1 MGNDN
6 ASFFPAA
13 ACVQLT
19 IKAGDSQANLNAL
32 REMLSG
38 QALAPGTLAVL
49 PEMWA
54 TGFVYEDCARFATK
68 TPALLLALHELAARY
83 GIFLAGS
90 LTAWDE
96 GAALP
101 VNRLYLVGPEG
112 LVGQADKQF
121 LFAAWHENQ
130 YYQPGPASLPIQTER
145 GTVGGLVCYD
155 LRFPE
160 IARDLVFSGAQV
172 LLIAAEWPLSRLAH
186 WQALTQARAIENQ
199 CFVVACNACGQTGK
213 LLMAGHS
220 RILGPGGEI
229 LVEAD
234 KGPGLAVAA
243 LDAAQL
249 DTQRHLFCAASERPW
264 RNRDSRK
271 ICTLAELLPRLSA
284 RRAQGSRV
292 AFTNGCFDLLHAGH
306 VSYLEEARRTADC
319 LVVGLN
325 SDASVCRQGKG
336 PGRPINPE
344 ADRARVLAAL
354 GCVDFVVL
362 FDAVTPLALV
372 QAILPEV
379 LVKGADWPE
388 EQIAGAAEV
397 KAAGGEVRRIPLVPD
412 RSTTAIVQRIREQDA
427 P

>member
-1 MGNDN
+1 MDTEKSG
-6 ASFFPAA
+6 FFPAA
-13 ACVQLT
+13 ACAQLT
-19 IKAGDSQANLNAL
+19 IKAGDSQANLAAL

-38 QALAPGTLAVL
+38 QELAPGTLVVL

-54 TGFVYEDCARFATK
+54 SGFVYQDCARLAAE

-83 GIFLAGS
+83 SIFLAGS
-90 LTAWDE
+90 LTAQDA

-121 LFAAWHENQ
+121 LFAAWHEDQ
-130 YYQPGPASLPIQTER
+130 HYQPGSASLPIHTAN
-145 GTVGGLVCYD
+145 GTVGALVCYD

-160 IARDLVFSGAQV
+160 VARDLAFAGARV
-172 LLIAAEWPLSRLAH
+172 LIIAAEWPLSRLVH
-186 WQALTQARAIENQ
+186 WQTLTQARAIENQ

-220 RILGPGGEI
+220 RILGPGGEV
-229 LVEAD
+229 LAEAD
-234 KGPGLAVAA
+234 ERPGLTVAA
-243 LDAAQL
+243 LDASQV

-264 RNRDSRK
+264 RKRDSRK
-271 ICTLAELLPRLSA
+271 ICTLPELLPRLSA
-284 RRAQGSRV
+284 LRAQGSAI

-306 VSYLEEARRTADC
+306 VAYLEEARCTADC

-325 SDASVCRQGKG
+325 SDASVRLQGKG

-362 FDAVTPLALV
+362 FEEATPLALI

-388 EQIAGAAEV
+388 EQIAGAVEV
-397 KAAGGEVRRIPLVPD
+397 RAAGGEVRRISLVPD
-412 RSTTAIVQRIREQDA
+412 RSSTAIVQRIRAQDR